1 MAGNPYSTGSAL
13 ASAAGPSGVDER
25 VRSALD
31 ARELPTGEV
40 LRRIAGFVAPHA
52 GWLLVSFVA
61 AAVSVVAQL
70 YVPILIGQA
79 IDVCVGAG
87 RVDFEVLGA
96 TALRLLAVVAVASLC
111 QWLSGYGTNR
121 LSFRTVRD
129 LRVEAY
135 AKLNRLTVATIDG
148 HPRGDLVARVSS
160 DVDAMGDGLLQG
172 LNQLLVG
179 VVTIVGTLCFM
190 LSLSVA
196 VTAVVVVVTPLSI
209 LAAGAIARF
218 SRDSFAQQ
226 QRLQGELSAFV
237 EERVGNQALVRLFG
251 REQASQEAFDAMN
264 AELYVAGEHAQFV
277 SSLTNPGT
285 RVVNNLTYAA
295 VALMGVLGLATG
307 WPAPLTVGQVQSFL
321 SYANQYM
328 KPFNEISGVVT
339 QLQAAFASARR
350 LFALLDAPEVE
361 PDAPDALELGRPRG
375 KLEVRDVSFG
385 YVEGQTVLDG
395 VSFCARPGQRIAIVG
410 PTGAGK
416 TTIMNLFL
424 RFYDPREGTIYL
436 DDVDISRVRTASLR
450 RAFGMVLQESWIFQ
464 GTVADNIAYGRPD
477 ATRAQI
483 EAAAHAARADRF
495 IKRLPQGYDTV
506 LSEDGGSLSAGQR
519 QLLCIARVMLADPPV
534 LLLDEA
540 TSSIDTRT
548 EALVTRAF
556 DELISGR
563 TSVVVAHRL
572 STVRDADCI
581 LVLDG
586 GGIRERGTHDE
597 LLAAGGLYAELYRSQ
612 FAAQA

>member
-70 YVPILIGQA
+70 YVPILIGMA

-96 TALRLLAVVAVASLC
+96 TALRLLAVVAVAALC

-218 SRDSFAQQ
+218 SRDSFAEQ

-251 REQASQEAFDAMN
+251 RE
-264 AELYVAGEHAQFV
+264 
-277 SSLTNPGT
+277 
-285 RVVNNLTYAA
+285 
-295 VALMGVLGLATG
+295 
-307 WPAPLTVGQVQSFL
+307 
-321 SYANQYM
+321 
-328 KPFNEISGVVT
+328 
-339 QLQAAFASARR
+339 
-350 LFALLDAPEVE
+350 
-361 PDAPDALELGRPRG
+361 
-375 KLEVRDVSFG
+375 
-385 YVEGQTVLDG
+385 
-395 VSFCARPGQRIAIVG
+395 
-410 PTGAGK
+410 
-416 TTIMNLFL
+416 
-424 RFYDPREGTIYL
+424 
-436 DDVDISRVRTASLR
+436 
-450 RAFGMVLQESWIFQ
+450 
-464 GTVADNIAYGRPD
+464 
-477 ATRAQI
+477 
-483 EAAAHAARADRF
+483 
-495 IKRLPQGYDTV
+495 
-506 LSEDGGSLSAGQR
+506 
-519 QLLCIARVMLADPPV
+519 
-534 LLLDEA
+534 
-540 TSSIDTRT
+540 
-548 EALVTRAF
+548 
-556 DELISGR
+556 
-563 TSVVVAHRL
+563 
-572 STVRDADCI
+572 
-581 LVLDG
+581 
-586 GGIRERGTHDE
+586 
-597 LLAAGGLYAELYRSQ
+597 
-612 FAAQA
+612 